1 MLKETE
7 EPSPCFCATYVT
19 AMATYVMAYCFAL
32 NVLLLCRYRQEGLA
46 MITCKGLCKS
56 YGDKKVLDG
65 IDLDIKSGSIIG
77 LLGPSGAGKTTMIKI
92 LTGQLE
98 AGSGRVEVFG
108 KDVKTLTGADKKSF
122 GIMMD
127 NFGVYERFTCRDNLK
142 IYADIYG
149 VPKENIEK
157 ILNEVGLGDSI
168 KKPASALSKGMK
180 ARLRLARAFI
190 HSPKIIF
197 LDEPTSG
204 LDPASM
210 KSIHKMIT
218 DRREKGC
225 TIFLATHNMEE
236 ASKLCDEIYLLNE
249 GKIVEKGKPE
259 EICRRYNRLK
269 KIRVHLTDGSD
280 MELSSGPESA
290 AGISELL
297 QKGKLETIHS
307 TEPNLETVFLELTG
321 RGLQEA
327 G

>member
-1 MLKETE
+1 
-7 EPSPCFCATYVT
+7 
-19 AMATYVMAYCFAL
+19 
-32 NVLLLCRYRQEGLA
+32 

-65 IDLDIKSGSIIG
+65 IDLDIKDGSIIG

-92 LTGQLE
+92 LTGQLD
-98 AGSGRVEVFG
+98 ASSGSVEVFG
-108 KDVKTLTGADKKSF
+108 KDVKNLTGDDKRNF

-127 NFGVYERFTCRDNLK
+127 NFGVYERFTCKDNLK
-142 IYADIYG
+142 VYADIYG

-157 ILNEVGLGDSI
+157 ILEEVGLGDSI

-204 LDPASM
+204 LDPQSM
-210 KSIHKMIT
+210 RSIHKMIT
-218 DRREKGC
+218 DKKEEGC
-225 TIFLATHNMEE
+225 TIFLTTHNMEE

-249 GKIVEKGKPE
+249 GKIVEKGKPD

-269 KIRVHLTDGSD
+269 KIRIHLTDGKD
-280 MELSSGPESA
+280 MEVSAGSESA
-290 AGISELL
+290 DTINALMRSGM
-297 QKGKLETIHS
+297 LETIHS
-307 TEPNLETVFLELTG
+307 TEPTLETVFLELTG